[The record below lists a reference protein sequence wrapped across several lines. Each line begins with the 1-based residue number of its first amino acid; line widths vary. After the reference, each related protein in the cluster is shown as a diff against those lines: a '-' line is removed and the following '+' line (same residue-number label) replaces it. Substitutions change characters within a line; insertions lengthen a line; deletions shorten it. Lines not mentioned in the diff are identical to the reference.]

1 MCWTLGACRDRK
13 PVVWQKHSQK
23 QSQNRYRVCIWEEF
37 QASPSQFLVQ
47 STELLEYFGAVDP
60 CQVYVRT
67 GVLRPE
73 TGGSGAFLR
82 SLPSRIY
89 GQSWLSFDRM
99 HNKLNVLRWANSMW
113 HVFRLNR
120 ARCQSYAYIHVCI
133 CMYMYVYI
141 YTRHWGIEVGRS
153 DSNSYLW
160 MWLKHPTWKM
170 PAWSI
175 EDRCQWKYLG

>member
-23 QSQNRYRVCIWEEF
+23 QSQNRYRVCIWEEP

-47 STELLEYFGAVDP
+47 STELLEYFGAADP

-89 GQSWLSFDRM
+89 GQSWLSCDRM
-99 HNKLNVLRWANSMW
+99 YNELMYPDEPTACDTFLDRVAQDVRVMHT
-113 HVFRLNR
+113 
-120 ARCQSYAYIHVCI
+120 
-133 CMYMYVYI
+133 YMYVYVCMYI

-175 EDRCQWKYLG
+175 EDRRQWKYLG